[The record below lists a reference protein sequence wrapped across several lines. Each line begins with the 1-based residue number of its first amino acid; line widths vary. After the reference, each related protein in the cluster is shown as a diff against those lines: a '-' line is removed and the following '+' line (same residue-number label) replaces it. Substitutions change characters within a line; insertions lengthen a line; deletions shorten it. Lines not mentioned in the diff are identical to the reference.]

1 MKITTTIMFSLL
13 VGLGSGYPLKNY
25 GDDSPA
31 GPSVDGGPSND
42 NLNPWVKG
50 GPSVDNLG
58 GPSVDDGTSNPSLEE
73 IYEKFKNPKPSI
85 DGTSADDLF
94 DPKSIEDNPL
104 GAGPSLSIATSPI
117 SPDGAGPADS
127 TSAAAT
133 GNAPMTAV
141 NAANVLS
148 TKFDVIN
155 VPIGNSIKGLPPSY
169 LKPITYTN
177 TKPNTYE
184 VLTGGFGNYK

>member
-1 MKITTTIMFSLL
+1 MFSFL

-25 GDDSPA
+25 GWDPCKDDSVDTSGWNLDCGDDSPA
-31 GPSVDGGPSND
+31 
-42 NLNPWVKG
+42 

-73 IYEKFKNPKPSI
+73 IYEKFTKPKPSI

-94 DPKSIEDNPL
+94 DPKSIEDN
-104 GAGPSLSIATSPI
+104 
-117 SPDGAGPADS
+117 
-127 TSAAAT
+127 

-148 TKFDVIN
+148 TKYDDIN
-155 VPIGNSIKGLPPSY
+155 VPIGNSIAGLPPSY

-184 VLTGGFGNYK
+184 VLTSDTLFPGGYK

>member
-1 MKITTTIMFSLL
+1 MFSLL
-13 VGLGSGYPLKNY
+13 VGLGSGYPRP
-25 GDDSPA
+25 PA
-31 GPSVDGGPSND
+31 GPSND

-94 DPKSIEDNPL
+94 DPKSIEDN
-104 GAGPSLSIATSPI
+104 
-117 SPDGAGPADS
+117 
-127 TSAAAT
+127 

-148 TKFDVIN
+148 TKYDDIN
-155 VPIGNSIKGLPPSY
+155 VPIGNSIAGLPPSY

-184 VLTGGFGNYK
+184 VLTSDTLFPGNYK